1 MTLKSKMFNLF
12 YLPLISDSF
21 STSEDHIGA
30 AKNRFTVSSQIS
42 NKSCR
47 SLCYTFIWLN
57 LSHHFANILRIT
69 LKIIWFW
76 TKMSPIPFPTLFN
89 STVMRPVK
97 SWSHQ
102 GLVHKEGLPAA
113 FKCNQRILEEAG
125 RYRKYTELEK
135 KICLINTK
143 IFSKHFIWREE
154 IRLFALGTTQ
164 GYRTRPY
171 NEIPLNDSLSCCF
184 CYPVQMT
191 QYPTKWLNNETLGT
205 FLIFFAGKR
214 VWGFVIV
221 SLGRIMSPGLV
232 IGPFRQI
239 IKRAGGLVI

>member
-1 MTLKSKMFNLF
+1 MCGKNRILGNREVMTLKSKMFNLF

-30 AKNRFTVSSQIS
+30 AKNRFTVSSQLS
-42 NKSCR
+42 NKSCH

-135 KICLINTK
+135 KYVWLIQKYSANISYEEKRSVCL
-143 IFSKHFIWREE
+143 
-154 IRLFALGTTQ
+154 L
-164 GYRTRPY
+164 
-171 NEIPLNDSLSCCF
+171 
-184 CYPVQMT
+184 
-191 QYPTKWLNNETLGT
+191 
-205 FLIFFAGKR
+205 
-214 VWGFVIV
+214 
-221 SLGRIMSPGLV
+221 
-232 IGPFRQI
+232 
-239 IKRAGGLVI
+239 